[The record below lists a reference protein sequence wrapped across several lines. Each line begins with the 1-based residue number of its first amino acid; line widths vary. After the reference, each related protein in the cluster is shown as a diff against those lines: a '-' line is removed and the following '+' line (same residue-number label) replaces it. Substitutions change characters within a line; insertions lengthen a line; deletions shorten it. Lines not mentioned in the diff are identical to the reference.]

1 MARPGRI
8 ENRMKNEQLTTDEYD
23 ALELVRRGVKR
34 DSAGA
39 CVGRNAKRLSGLK
52 MLETTRDGRIVLTE
66 KGQQVL
72 FLRRCVKAL
81 VALAD
86 DPQAAIEADVARFL
100 SLKSHIAPLEGGGHA
115 LTDKGRESLDDIRRQ
130 QEQQR
135 R

>member
-1 MARPGRI
+1 
-8 ENRMKNEQLTTDEYD
+8 MKNEQLTTDEYD

-34 DSAGA
+34 DTAGA

-72 FLRRCVKAL
+72 FLRRCVKSL
-81 VALAD
+81 VALQD
-86 DPQAAIEADVARFL
+86 DPQTALDADVVRFL
-100 SLKSHIAPLEGGGHA
+100 SLKSHIAPLEGGGYA
-115 LTDKGRESLDDIRRQ
+115 LTEKGRETLDDITHR

>member
-1 MARPGRI
+1 
-8 ENRMKNEQLTTDEYD
+8 MKNEQLTTDEYD

-52 MLETTRDGRIVLTE
+52 MLEYTRDGRIVLTE

-72 FLRRCVKAL
+72 FLRRCVNTL
-81 VALAD
+81 TALAG
-86 DPQAAIEADVARFL
+86 DPQAPVDGDVGRFL
-100 SLKSHIAPLEGGGHA
+100 SLKSHIAPLEEGGYA
-115 LTDKGRESLDDIRRQ
+115 LTDKGRETLDDITRQ
-130 QEQQR
+130 QQQQR

>member
-1 MARPGRI
+1 
-8 ENRMKNEQLTTDEYD
+8 MKNEQLTTDEYD

-34 DSAGA
+34 DTAGA

-72 FLRRCVKAL
+72 FLRRCVKSL
-81 VALAD
+81 VALQG
-86 DPQAAIEADVARFL
+86 DPQTALDADVVRFL
-100 SLKSHIAPLEGGGHA
+100 SLKSHIAPLEGGGYA
-115 LTDKGRESLDDIRRQ
+115 LTEKGRETLDDITHR

>member
-1 MARPGRI
+1 
-8 ENRMKNEQLTTDEYD
+8 MKNEQLTTDEYD

-34 DSAGA
+34 DNPGA

-52 MLETTRDGRIVLTE
+52 MMETTRDGRIVLTE

-72 FLRRCVKAL
+72 FLRRCVKSL

-86 DPQAAIEADVARFL
+86 DPQTPLDTDVARFL
-100 SLKSHIAPLEGGGHA
+100 SIKSHIAPLEGGGHA
-115 LTDKGRESLDDIRRQ
+115 LTEKGRETLDDILRQ
-130 QEQQR
+130 QEQLR

>member
-1 MARPGRI
+1 
-8 ENRMKNEQLTTDEYD
+8 MKNEQLTTDEYD

-34 DSAGA
+34 DTAGA

-52 MLETTRDGRIVLTE
+52 MLEYTRDGRIVLTE

-72 FLRRCVKAL
+72 FLRRCVKSL

-86 DPQAAIEADVARFL
+86 DPQAALDTDVARFL
-100 SLKSHIAPLEGGGHA
+100 SLKSHIAPLDGGGHA
-115 LTDKGRESLDDIRRQ
+115 LTEKGRETLDDITRQ
-130 QEQQR
+130 QQQQR

>member
-1 MARPGRI
+1 
-8 ENRMKNEQLTTDEYD
+8 MKNEQLTTDEYD

-34 DSAGA
+34 DTAGA

-72 FLRRCVKAL
+72 FLRRCVKSL
-81 VALAD
+81 VALQD
-86 DPQAAIEADVARFL
+86 DPQTALDADVVRFL
-100 SLKSHIAPLEGGGHA
+100 SIKSHIAPLEGGGYA
-115 LTDKGRESLDDIRRQ
+115 LTEKGRETLDDITHR

>member
-1 MARPGRI
+1 
-8 ENRMKNEQLTTDEYD
+8 MKNEQLTTDEYD

-34 DSAGA
+34 DTAGA

-52 MLETTRDGRIVLTE
+52 MLEYTRDGRIVLTE

-72 FLRRCVKAL
+72 FLRRCVKSL

-86 DPQAAIEADVARFL
+86 DPQAALDADVVRFL
-100 SLKSHIAPLEGGGHA
+100 SLKSHIAPLEGGGHV
-115 LTDKGRESLDDIRRQ
+115 LTEKGRETLDDITRQ
-130 QEQQR
+130 QQQQR